1 MNRRTFV
8 VGMGAVLAATL
19 APSEPHS
26 QISPSTTM
34 KPRAGSRSQHL
45 LAVRS
50 LGADSPR
57 AARSEV
63 RRR

>member
-1 MNRRTFV
+1 MDRRAFV
-8 VGMGAVLAATL
+8 TGVGAVLAATL
-19 APSEPHS
+19 GPTEPNS
-26 QISPSTTM
+26 RISPSTTM